1 MADIEI
7 AYDPITVNSGP
18 VTVAVTGLND
28 IKVDSKLA
36 VTQPI
41 VTSSALTL
49 SVPDPVKTDAT
60 LAFTVPEPIR
70 TEAKAA
76 IDLQPV
82 VVDQC
87 LRLSLGALPP
97 TLVCLPNRQ
106 RIGLT
111 VFGVEV
117 FGLTLDG
124 EARVVVGDL
133 PRPAFVVSAPAPHA
147 GPHHGGPHHGGPHHA
162 DHDPPE
168 PERHAGPSHDGP
180 PPEVSLHRE
189 GGRPFVVRLGG

>member
-36 VTQPI
+36 ITEPI
-41 VTSSALTL
+41 ETSSALTL
-49 SVPDPVKTDAT
+49 SVPEPIKTDAT
-60 LAFTVPEPIR
+60 LKTDSTLAFTIPEPIR

-111 VFGVEV
+111 LFGVEV

-133 PRPAFVVSAPAPHA
+133 PRPAFVVSAPTIHGDPHR
-147 GPHHGGPHHGGPHHA
+147 A

-168 PERHAGPSHDGP
+168 PEHHGPA
-180 PPEVSLHRE
+180 PEVSLHRE

>member
-1 MADIEI
+1 MADVEI
-7 AYDPITVNSGP
+7 LYDPITVNSGP

-41 VTSSALTL
+41 VTTSALTL

-60 LAFTVPEPIR
+60 LALSVPEPIR

-87 LRLSLGALPP
+87 LRLSLGPLPP

-111 VFGVEV
+111 LFGVEV

-133 PRPAFVVSAPAPHA
+133 PRPPHVVSAPAVHAEPHRA
-147 GPHHGGPHHGGPHHA
+147 GHDHP
-162 DHDPPE
+162 DHDHSGPE
-168 PERHAGPSHDGP
+168 DPDPSDAGLSR
-180 PPEVSLHRE
+180 RE
-189 GGRPFVVRLGG
+189 GRPPFVIRLGG

>member
-1 MADIEI
+1 VADVEI
-7 AYDPITVNSGP
+7 LYDPITVNSGP
-18 VTVAVTGLND
+18 VSVAVTGLND

-41 VTSSALTL
+41 ETKSALTL

-60 LAFTVPEPIR
+60 LAFTIPEPIR

-87 LRLSLGALPP
+87 LRLSLGPLPP

-111 VFGVEV
+111 LFGVEV
-117 FGLTLDG
+117 FGFTLDG

-133 PRPAFVVSAPAPHA
+133 PHPPFVVSAPTS
-147 GPHHGGPHHGGPHHA
+147 HGGPHCGPHLA
-162 DHDPPE
+162 DPDPPE
-168 PERHAGPSHDGP
+168 PHHAESSHG
-180 PPEVSLHRE
+180 E
-189 GGRPFVVRLGG
+189 GERPFVVRLGG